1 MKANEISILKFL
13 QEPKQFFVPI
23 FQRRYSWEEKHCKQ
37 LWEDVI
43 RVGQDDKIKHHFL
56 GSIVYMEQE
65 LGMIGAIPRYLV
77 IDGQQRLTTLSL
89 LLSAL
94 SRAINGKDSNLGV
107 TPKRLSNYYLFN
119 EHEEGVLRYKQLL
132 TQSDRKTLIHLL
144 ENRNLPLTNASP
156 LLVESYEFFE
166 KRIKEVDL
174 ETVYTGL
181 QKLMIVSVAL
191 DRTVD
196 NPQLIFESLNSTGI
210 SLSQADLVRNYV
222 LMGQDLKFQKR
233 LYEEYWFPMERLFG
247 KKEYTVRFDRFMRDY
262 LTLKMRQIPKLQNVY
277 EAFKVQYPSYEIGNS
292 VKLEAIVKEISRYAK
307 HFVDITL
314 LKEED
319 PELRECLSDFVEM
332 RAEVAYPFLLEVYD
346 DYAKA
351 RIEKADVIKIFRL
364 VESYIFRRS
373 VCGIPTNVLNK
384 LFATLMNENNVDK
397 NKYLES
403 LNDVFRKMQTY
414 RRYPTDS
421 EFKQAFNTKDVYNFT
436 RRNYLF
442 RKLENFERKEPA
454 LITDYTIEHVM
465 PRTLTEAWQQELGED
480 FQRVHEVWVH
490 KIGNLTLTG
499 YNSDY
504 SNSPFKKKR
513 DMPEKGLRFS
523 PLYLNQSFAGTEQW
537 NEDAIKMRTAELAEK
552 ACKIWIYPED

>member
-1 MKANEISILKFL
+1 MKATEIPILRFL

-37 LWEDVI
+37 LWEDVL
-43 RVGQDDKIKHHFL
+43 RVGKDDKIKHHFL

-65 LGMIGAIPRYLV
+65 LLMIGAIPRYLV

-94 SRAINGKDSNLGV
+94 SRAIDEGDSDIGI
-107 TPKRLSNYYLFN
+107 TPTKLSNYYLFN
-119 EHEEGVLRYKQLL
+119 EHEEGKLRYKQLL
-132 TQSDRKTLIHLL
+132 TQSDEETLTYLL
-144 ENRNLPLTNASP
+144 EDGKLPPTHASP

-166 KRIKEVDL
+166 KEIKEVDL
-174 ETVYTGL
+174 KTVYTGL

-222 LMGQDLKFQKR
+222 LMGQDLEFQKR
-233 LYEEYWFPMERLFG
+233 LYENYWFPMERLFG

-262 LTLKMRQIPKLQNVY
+262 LTLKMRKIPRIQNVY

-292 VKLEAIVKEISRYAK
+292 VKLEAIVKDISRYAK

-314 LKEED
+314 LKEEN
-319 PELRECLSDFVEM
+319 PKLRECLADFVEL

-346 DYAKA
+346 DYN
-351 RIEKADVIKIFRL
+351 RSQIEKADLIKILRL
-364 VESYIFRRS
+364 VESYVFRRS

-384 LFATLMNENNVDK
+384 LFATLMDEGRVNK
-397 NKYLES
+397 NRYLES
-403 LNDVFRKMQTY
+403 LNNVFRNMQTY
-414 RRYPTDS
+414 RRYPTDA

-436 RRNYLF
+436 RRNYLL
-442 RKLENFERKEPA
+442 RKLENFERKEAVP
-454 LITDYTIEHVM
+454 ITDYTIEHVM
-465 PRTLTEAWQQELGED
+465 PRTLTEEWQQELGED
-480 FQRVHEVWVH
+480 FQRIHEVWLH

-499 YNSDY
+499 YNPEY
-504 SNSPFKKKR
+504 SNLSFEKKR
-513 DMPEKGLRFS
+513 DMPKKGLRFS
-523 PLYLNQSFAGTEQW
+523 PLHLNQSFAGTEQW
-537 NEDAIKMRTAELAEK
+537 NESAIKMRTTELAEK